1 MNKLILLTLVL
12 ITITSCQQEKK
23 DTAPIADAVSSA
35 AAASSAAQDNL
46 DFEKKDKDESCS
58 TEEDLEKQIEKAK
71 KEPKAFKLQGG
82 DPGCS
87 TD

>member
-1 MNKLILLTLVL
+1 MKKLSLALFILLTLS
-12 ITITSCQQEKK
+12 SCKEEAK
-23 DTAPIADAVSSA
+23 PVSSADAVSSA
-35 AAASSAAQDNL
+35 AATKAEDF

-71 KEPKAFKLQGG
+71 KAPKAFKLQGG
-82 DPGCS
+82 DPGCT

>member
-1 MNKLILLTLVL
+1 MKKLSLALFILFTLSSCKEDTKPAVS
-12 ITITSCQQEKK
+12 TS
-23 DTAPIADAVSSA
+23 ADAVSSA
-35 AAASSAAQDNL
+35 AVTKTEDF

-71 KEPKAFKLQGG
+71 KAPTAFKLQGG
-82 DPGCS
+82 DPGCA